1 MKLTEIVEKL
11 KNELPELNWYDTG
24 YWFDGT
30 YACATIGIKKD
41 YLYLDMSLQVKKR
54 IAELLLKHGL
64 ISDVEDFKKNT
75 LNISNEDD
83 YEDDVISLDS
93 MDETTFD
100 LIIKGLKYWKEFID
114 DLRKSNFDEDQLILI
129 HTDWDIES
137 SFKKDF
143 KVIVENIDDSWGV
156 FDLGV
161 MSTKEWD
168 FGNDE
173 LCTELNENSGDCFCI
188 GVDNEDCLED
198 LPKTYEEL
206 KKLYPDVTKIP
217 ESRIYWTDFD

>member
-1 MKLTEIVEKL
+1 MKLTEIVRKL
-11 KNELPELNWYDTG
+11 KNELPELNWYDSG
-24 YWFDGT
+24 YWFGST
-30 YACATIGIKKD
+30 YACATISIKKD
-41 YLYLDMSLQVKKR
+41 YLYLDMSLQVKRR

-129 HTDWDIES
+129 HADWDIES
-137 SFKKDF
+137 SFKNDF
-143 KVIVENIDDSWGV
+143 KVIVENIDDSWGA

-173 LCTELNENSGDCFCI
+173 LCTELNENSGDCFGI
-188 GVDNEDCLED
+188 GVDNEDSLED

-206 KKLYPDVTKIP
+206 KEQYPDVTKIP

>member
-11 KNELPELNWYDTG
+11 KNELPELNWYDNE
-24 YWFDGT
+24 YWFGST
-30 YACATIGIKKD
+30 YACATIRIDKD
-41 YLYLDMSLQVKKR
+41 DLYLDMSLQVKRR
-54 IAELLLKHGL
+54 IAELLLKHRL

-83 YEDDVISLDS
+83 YDDDVISFDS

-137 SFKKDF
+137 SFKNDF
-143 KVIVENIDDSWGV
+143 KVIVENIDDSWGA

-173 LCTELNENSGDCFCI
+173 LCTELNENSGDCFGI

-198 LPKTYEEL
+198 LSKTYEKL
-206 KKLYPDVTKIP
+206 KEQYPDVTKIP

>member
-1 MKLTEIVEKL
+1 MELAEIVKKL
-11 KNELPELNWYDTG
+11 KNELPELNWYDNG
-24 YWFDGT
+24 YWFNGT
-30 YACATIGIKKD
+30 YACATIGINKH

-75 LNISNEDD
+75 LNISNEDY

-114 DLRKSNFDEDQLILI
+114 DLRKSNIDEDQLILI

-143 KVIVENIDDSWGV
+143 KVIVEKLI
-156 FDLGV
+156 
-161 MSTKEWD
+161 
-168 FGNDE
+168 
-173 LCTELNENSGDCFCI
+173 
-188 GVDNEDCLED
+188 
-198 LPKTYEEL
+198 L
-206 KKLYPDVTKIP
+206 K
-217 ESRIYWTDFD
+217 